1 MRGSRVFSNPVTYVQ
16 DTRKNLDLDA
26 NHRAVCIFDNCKA
39 QCTDG
44 ILQLLEDNN
53 IDSMFVP
60 ANCTGEL
67 QPIDL
72 IMSVNKSVKDFMRAQ
87 FQDWYAAEVFKC
99 YGDSGSEIKPV
110 KFPMSQM
117 KPLGAQWIR
126 RMYV

>member
-1 MRGSRVFSNPVTYVQ
+1 MDHYVQNVIVPYVQ
-16 DTRKNLDLDA
+16 DTMKNLHLDA
-26 NHRAVCIFDNCKA
+26 NHRAVCIFHNFKA

-53 IDSMFVP
+53 INFAFVP

-72 IMSVNKSVKDFMRAQ
+72 SVDKSVKDFMRAQ

-99 YGDSGSEIKPV
+99 
-110 KFPMSQM
+110 
-117 KPLGAQWIR
+117 
-126 RMYV
+126 

>member
-1 MRGSRVFSNPVTYVQ
+1 MPITGQ
-16 DTRKNLDLDA
+16 
-26 NHRAVCIFDNCKA
+26 CEFDNFKA
-39 QCTDG
+39 QRTDG

-60 ANCTGEL
+60 ANYTGEL

-72 IMSVNKSVKDFMRAQ
+72 SVDKSVKDFMRAQ

-99 YGDSGSEIKPV
+99 YKDSGSEIKPI

-117 KPLGAQWIR
+117 KPLGPQRIR
-126 RMYV
+126 RMYDHLLANPDIIQNGFKAAGIVDCFIK